1 MRANTAQGS
10 WGETASPLPT
20 SKDVQGSAVSSL
32 SGVPGGETPGKCGFG
47 AFLGLKNQVIST
59 THSSLAVFSFQSCA
73 KNFYFT
79 IVGGQ
84 QPPPASPEWRLC
96 FFFAKTKIA
105 MSCCVTEL
113 WGQLFV
119 PAGLNKQEI
128 TEYPALLHTYV
139 DGRLFNVK

>member
-1 MRANTAQGS
+1 MA
-10 WGETASPLPT
+10 PL
-20 SKDVQGSAVSSL
+20 
-32 SGVPGGETPGKCGFG
+32 F
-47 AFLGLKNQVIST
+47 FL
-59 THSSLAVFSFQSCA
+59 
-73 KNFYFT
+73 
-79 IVGGQ
+79 
-84 QPPPASPEWRLC
+84 
-96 FFFAKTKIA
+96 AKTKIA